1 MIYIP
6 AILTVGFYFE
16 RWRALATGVAMCGS
30 GVGAF
35 IIAPLTTALIN
46 SFGWRMTIVIHGG
59 IIVIYNYSIIVC
71 PQYRFNFVSNHFKL

>member
-46 SFGWRMTIVIHGG
+46 NFEWKMTIVIHGG
-59 IIVIYNYSIIVC
+59 SII
-71 PQYRFNFVSNHFKL
+71 